1 MISPMQTAFGAGV
14 LFLFGH
20 GAINSVLP
28 PEPASASAPV
38 AQISQVS
45 HDHCAPLALG
55 RSE

>member
-1 MISPMQTAFGAGV
+1 MTPVQTVFGAGV
-14 LFLFGH
+14 LFAFGH
-20 GAINSVLP
+20 GFLNSVLP
-28 PEPASASAPV
+28 PEPASASDLV

>member
-1 MISPMQTAFGAGV
+1 MISPIQTALGAGV

-20 GAINSVLP
+20 GALNSVLP

-38 AQISQVS
+38 AQISHVA
-45 HDHCAPLALG
+45 HEHCAPLALG